1 MKPELNRASS
11 AVRPLLLGVAG
22 LLFASLFS
30 APLTAQVYK
39 IQMKSGNEF
48 VSKYKP
54 RQAWYSEDKLLIM
67 TKAGNIVALDKSD
80 IETVESDLESRGFGV
95 VIDTTT
101 VMVGTRPN
109 DMPVLDDDAINQ
121 ALDRA
126 SRLQSLRG
134 RQPQNFSSPLF
145 SEPNGGGGLPVGFLN
160 TVTPPIGNPPR

>member
-1 MKPELNRASS
+1 MKFELNRASS
-11 AVRPLLLGVAG
+11 AFRPALLGAAV
-22 LLFASLFS
+22 LLVASLFA
-30 APLTAQVYK
+30 APLSAEIFK
-39 IQMKSGNEF
+39 IRMKSGNEF

-67 TKAGNIVALDKSD
+67 TEAGNIVALDKSE

-101 VMVGTRPN
+101 IMVGVRPN
-109 DMPVLDDDAINQ
+109 DMPVLDDEAINQ

-126 SRLQSLRG
+126 SRLQSLRP
-134 RQPQNFSSPLF
+134 PQTQNYSSPLF
-145 SEPNGGGGLPVGFLN
+145 SEPNSGGGLPVGFLN

>member
-1 MKPELNRASS
+1 MKIELNRAFHAFRPAFLGA
-11 AVRPLLLGVAG
+11 AVLLL
-22 LLFASLFS
+22 ASLFA
-30 APLTAQVYK
+30 APLTAEIYK
-39 IQMKSGNEF
+39 IRMKSGNEF

-67 TKAGNIVALDKSD
+67 TEAGNIVALDKSE
-80 IETVESDLESRGFGV
+80 IETVESDIESRGFGV
-95 VIDTTT
+95 VIDTAT
-101 VMVGTRPN
+101 VMVGVRPN

-126 SRLQSLRG
+126 SRLQSLRPA
-134 RQPQNFSSPLF
+134 QTQNFSSPLF